1 MTTKKEEAIMPLGT
15 VRNLGFDVL
24 NQEKIEK
31 IHEASLHLLTKS
43 GARVGG
49 ERALKLFKD
58 HGATVDGD
66 MVRVSEKMLEN
77 ALKTVPQ
84 ELNFYKR
91 DGSPYININKTDHP
105 VFYGTHADQLEIL
118 DPYTGKVRPFLRS
131 DNKMMCQLAS
141 YLDNISFILS
151 VGMSSDVR
159 PDVQTQTTF
168 LDTLR
173 NFDKVINFSTN
184 DIESLQQCIDMAAVV
199 AGGKKNLQE
208 KPFIFNYCEPIPP
221 RSHPIESTEKLWIS
235 AENRIPVV
243 YMPYS
248 MMGGTSP
255 MSMAASLAQ
264 GNSEFLLGLIL
275 TQLVSPGAPI
285 IYGHMPSILDM
296 KSTIGSYGAYE
307 FHLGIAAASDLA
319 AYYKVPFYGTAGCS
333 DAKFLDEQGVSEI
346 TMELM
351 STMLSKANL
360 VHDIGVMDHCNSVA
374 PATVVLANDIIE
386 GLKVFAKG
394 VVVDE
399 KTLAMDVIE
408 KAGAGGSYVTC
419 GHTAKNY
426 RQVFY
431 SSLFSRK
438 MKNPDASEVQEQIM
452 KTIKI
457 ATEEHQVPTLD
468 KEVLAELAVWEKKYK

>member
-1 MTTKKEEAIMPLGT
+1 
-15 VRNLGFDVL
+15 
-24 NQEKIEK
+24 
-31 IHEASLHLLTKS
+31 
-43 GARVGG
+43 
-49 ERALKLFKD
+49 
-58 HGATVDGD
+58 VD
-66 MVRVSEKMLEN
+66 
-77 ALKTVPQ
+77 P
-84 ELNFYKR
+84 F
-91 DGSPYININKTDHP
+91 
-105 VFYGTHADQLEIL
+105 
-118 DPYTGKVRPFLRS
+118 TGKVRPFLRA

-141 YLDNISFILS
+141 YLDNISFVLS
-151 VGMSSDVR
+151 VGMSADVK
-159 PDVQTQTTF
+159 PEVQTQITF

-221 RSHPIESTEKLWIS
+221 RTHPLESTEKLWIS

-264 GNSEFLLGLIL
+264 GNSEFLFGLVL
-275 TQLVSPGAPI
+275 TQLVSPGTPI

-296 KSTIGSYGAYE
+296 KTTVGSYGDNE
-307 FHLGIAAASDLA
+307 FHLLIAAAADLA
-319 AYYKVPFYGTAGCS
+319 DYYKIPFYGTGGCS

-351 STMLSKANL
+351 STALSKANL
-360 VHDIGVMDHCNSVA
+360 IHDIGVMDHCNSVA
-374 PATVVLANDIIE
+374 PETVVLANDIIE
-386 GLKVFAKG
+386 GMKVFARG
-394 VVVDE
+394 VEVDE
-399 KTLAMDVIE
+399 KSLALEIIE
-408 KAGAGGSYVTC
+408 KAGPGGAYVTMP
-419 GHTAKNY
+419 HTAKNY

-438 MKNPDASEVQEQIM
+438 MKNPDQSEVRDKIRQ
-452 KTIKI
+452 TITR
-457 ATEEHQVPTLD
+457 AMNEHQVPALD
-468 KEVLAELAVWEKKYK
+468 KTVLDELGTWEKKYM

>member
-1 MTTKKEEAIMPLGT
+1 MPVGT
-15 VRNLGFDVL
+15 VRNLGLEVL
-24 NQEKIEK
+24 DKTKIDK

-43 GARVGG
+43 GMKVGG
-49 ERALKLFKD
+49 DRALKLFKER
-58 HGATVDGD
+58 GAKVDGD
-66 MVRVSEKMLEN
+66 LVWITEKMLEE
-77 ALKTVPQ
+77 ALKTVPK
-84 ELNFYKR
+84 ELNLYKR
-91 DGSPYININKTDHP
+91 DGSPYIHINKDDHP

-118 DPYTGKVRPFLRS
+118 DPFTGKVRPFLRE

-151 VGMSSDVR
+151 VGMSADVR
-159 PDVQTQTTF
+159 PEVQTQVTF

-184 DIESLQQCIDMAAVV
+184 DIESLQQCIDMAAVA
-199 AGGKKNLQE
+199 AGGLKNLQE

-221 RSHPIESTEKLWIS
+221 RTHPVESTEKLWIS
-235 AENRIPVV
+235 AENKIPVV

-248 MMGGTSP
+248 MMGGTAP

-264 GNSEFLLGLIL
+264 GNSEFLFGLVL
-275 TQLVSPGAPI
+275 TQLVQPGAPI

-307 FHLGIAAASDLA
+307 FHLAIAAAADLA
-319 AYYKVPFYGTAGCS
+319 AFYRVPFYGTAGCS
-333 DAKFLDEQGVSEI
+333 DAKFLDEQGVAEI

-351 STMLSKANL
+351 STALSKANL
-360 VHDIGVMDHCNSVA
+360 IHDVGVMDHCNSVA
-374 PATVVLANDIIE
+374 PETVVLANDIIE

-394 VVVDE
+394 VTVDE
-399 KTLAMDVIE
+399 KSLGMDIIE
-408 KAGAGGSYVTC
+408 KVSPGGAYVTLP
-419 GHTAKNY
+419 HTAKNY

-438 MKNPDASEVQEQIM
+438 MKNPDASEVRDNIL
-452 KTIKI
+452 KTIKT
-457 ATEEHQVPTLD
+457 AVEDHQVPALD
-468 KEVLAELAVWEKKYK
+468 QAVLDELALWEKRYLSDSKKVH